1 MIAMTNTQNG
11 LPLVSKPS
19 SQNDTT
25 QARVACAAA
34 AIENAVP

>member
-1 MIAMTNTQNG
+1 MIAMTNTRIG
-11 LPLVSKPS
+11 LPAVSRPS

-25 QARVACAAA
+25 HARVACAAA